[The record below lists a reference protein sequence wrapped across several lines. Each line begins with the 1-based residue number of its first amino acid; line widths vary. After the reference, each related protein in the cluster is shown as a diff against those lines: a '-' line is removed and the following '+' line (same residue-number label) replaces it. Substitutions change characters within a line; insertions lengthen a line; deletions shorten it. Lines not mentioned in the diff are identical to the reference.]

1 MSERMQGKPGGD
13 KAPVLKDGQGF
24 DTSWIPEFLQPGVG
38 HAMRAAL
45 HAILLILNA
54 LLLYC
59 AVKGTLRPHFEI
71 MFVMSSILT
80 GLYSWFILQLEKTE
94 NKDREAIEKEAV
106 EKATKKIEKVRR
118 EWEQGKK
125 GKKRNKAS
133 KKEN

>member
-1 MSERMQGKPGGD
+1 MHYFCTVRLKERFVPTLKLCSSCHPFLLDCIHGGFFFVRCNCIPAICFVD
-13 KAPVLKDGQGF
+13 QYCRSLTNF
-24 DTSWIPEFLQPGVG
+24 SWV
-38 HAMRAAL
+38 R
-45 HAILLILNA
+45 LL
-54 LLLYC
+54 
-59 AVKGTLRPHFEI
+59 FEDCR
-71 MFVMSSILT
+71 
-80 GLYSWFILQLEKTE
+80 FILQLEKTE